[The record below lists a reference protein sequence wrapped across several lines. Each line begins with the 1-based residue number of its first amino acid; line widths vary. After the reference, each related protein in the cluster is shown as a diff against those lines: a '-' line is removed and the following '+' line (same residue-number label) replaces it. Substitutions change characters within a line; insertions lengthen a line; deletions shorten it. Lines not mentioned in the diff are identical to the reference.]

1 MANKRP
7 ITTPSSLAELPDT
20 DALIVGQGPVLA
32 EQASSLGTPASGY
45 GVVYA
50 KTDGKL
56 YFKNDAGVETDLTAT
71 GGGGSGT
78 NPIIREYI
86 ANDTWTV
93 PTASNFWG
101 ALLIGYGAGGGGGSG
116 RKGATSTTATGG
128 SGGGGGALAM
138 QFIRAGGF
146 DASSYSI
153 TIGAGGTGGASQT
166 GGSTNG
172 NNGTAGGD
180 VTVIGTTT
188 ILRAKSG
195 SGGFGGLAGTSSGGA
210 GGSIGTSFPNYGP
223 FALGG
228 CLGGISSAV
237 SGGGLGNRGLDQF
250 AGTGGSGGG
259 AFNSSNSRLAP
270 AAGQLVRVFASSVPG
285 ATADTSE
292 GGNGPNGTD
301 NGNRYLTLDR
311 ANLTTY
317 GIGSGGAGGAS
328 GDAAG
333 TIAGGNG
340 GNGGKYAVGGSG
352 GGASRNG
359 ADSGAGGSGSGG
371 LLIIIEYFGA

>member
-45 GVVYA
+45 GVIYA
-50 KTDGKL
+50 KTDGKV
-56 YFKNDAGVETDLTAT
+56 YFKNDAGTETDLTAT
-71 GGGGSGT
+71 GGGGT
-78 NPIIREYI
+78 DPVVREYTS
-86 ANDTWTV
+86 NDTWTV
-93 PTASNFWG
+93 PTASNFFG
-101 ALLIGYGAGGGGGSG
+101 ALLIAYGAGGGGGSG
-116 RKGATSTTATGG
+116 RRGATNVTTTGG
-128 SGGGGGALAM
+128 TGGGGGALAM
-138 QFIRAGGF
+138 QFIRAADF
-146 DASSYSI
+146 ASASYSI

-166 GGSTNG
+166 VNSTDG

-180 VTVIGTTT
+180 VTVIGTAT

-195 SGGFGGLAGTSSGGA
+195 SGGLGGRAGTASGGA
-210 GGSIGTSFPNYGP
+210 GGSIGTSYPNYGP

-228 CLGGISSAV
+228 GNGGLSSAV
-237 SGGGLGNRGLDQF
+237 TGGGLGNRGLDQF

-259 AFNSSNSRLAP
+259 GFNSSNTRLTP
-270 AAGQLVRVFASSVPG
+270 ANGQFVRVFSSSVAG

-301 NGNRYLTLDR
+301 NGNKYLTLDQ
-311 ANLTTY
+311 ANQTTY

-328 GDAAG
+328 GNAAG

-340 GNGGKYAVGGSG
+340 GNGGNYAVGGSG

-359 ADSGAGGSGSGG
+359 ANSGAGGLGSGG
-371 LLIIIEYFGA
+371 LLIIVEYFGA